1 MTSPRPVLVSD
12 EMGRFARIG
21 NRLALDFAN
30 TVHARRQNADAIQ
43 TAGDIFDFLQVCAAA
58 PDQRLADYRK
68 SAKSDTVAQAE
79 LIDRAIKLRMSLR
92 AWLEAGRPPP
102 GDRSPLIRE
111 INVILDANTSK
122 LVLRQGGQRWVL
134 DQMATSRSLLSA
146 LAPVARSAA
155 ELIVEGPGAPIRK
168 CGNPKCPM
176 YFYDTSRTGK
186 RRWCAMESCGNH
198 AKVRSFLKRRDEMRA
213 SL

>member
-1 MTSPRPVLVSD
+1 MTSPRPVLVSG
-12 EMGRFARIG
+12 EMGKFARIG

-43 TAGDIFDFLQVCAAA
+43 TADDIFDFLHLCTAA
-58 PDQRLADYRK
+58 PDQRLAEHRK
-68 SAKSDTVAQAE
+68 FATSDTVAQVD
-79 LIDRAIKLRMSLR
+79 LVDRAIKLRGALR
-92 AWLEAGRPPP
+92 VWLEAGRPRP
-102 GDRSPLIRE
+102 GARSPLIRV
-111 INVILDANTSK
+111 INDILDESTRK
-122 LVLRQGGQRWVL
+122 VVLKQDGPSWVL
-134 DQMATSRSLLSA
+134 DQMATSRSLLAA

-198 AKVRSFLKRRDEMRA
+198 AKVRSFLKRRDEKRA

>member
-43 TAGDIFDFLQVCAAA
+43 SAGDIFDFLQLCAVA
-58 PDQRLADYRK
+58 PDRLLAGYRK
-68 SAKSDTVAQAE
+68 ASDTAAQAD
-79 LIDRAIKLRMSLR
+79 LVDRAIKLRMSLR
-92 AWLEAGRPPP
+92 AWLEAGRPCP
-102 GDRSPLIRE
+102 GARSPLIHE
-111 INVILDANTSK
+111 INDILNESTSK
-122 LVLRQGGQRWVL
+122 VVLKQDGPHWVL
-134 DQMATSRSLLSA
+134 DQVATSRSLLAA

-155 ELIVEGPGAPIRK
+155 ELIVEGPNAPIRK

-198 AKVRSFLKRRDEMRA
+198 AKVRSFLKRRDEKRA